1 MAWPR
6 TISGQEQIIGMRLVI
21 MYAGETWPLMVI
33 VMSCINDDYIFTPET
48 ERNKKQCNINRCL
61 HIFSYPKSIR
71 YHRVTLMVN
80 VTVSERKYY
89 STVCE
94 GWIRCLCFLETP
106 SSLFEFF
113 RLQLS
118 LVWICHT
125 QANTVDFFL
134 SIYCRAKT
142 EYIFIYGLVQ
152 ILPRD
157 LKESLYQ
164 NYHPNKSVVSRASLT
179 TASTTPKNHRRG
191 RWKSRWEQTQRD
203 NSHPPFHRHEE
214 RKTHHNIPTQ
224 G

>member
-21 MYAGETWPLMVI
+21 MCAGETWPLMVI

-71 YHRVTLMVN
+71 YHRGTLMVN

-125 QANTVDFFL
+125 QANTVDFFCRSTVEPKQNIFL
-134 SIYCRAKT
+134 SMVLFRSCHETWRRACIRIIT
-142 EYIFIYGLVQ
+142 Q
-152 ILPRD
+152 TRAW
-157 LKESLYQ
+157 
-164 NYHPNKSVVSRASLT
+164 SVVSLT